1 MSHELLYATGT
12 AAGEPAAALGIALET
27 LQELLGELESDN
39 TFVVVQGHSHTI
51 TPTSVQQPG
60 MMRSERPGYIATV
73 TTVVEIS

>member
-1 MSHELLYATGT
+1 MSHQFLYAAGT
-12 AAGEPAAALGIALET
+12 AAGEPAEALGSLHDLI
-27 LQELLGELESDN
+27 GELESNN

>member
-1 MSHELLYATGT
+1 MSHQFLYATGT
-12 AAGEPAAALGIALET
+12 AAGAPAEALGIALGS
-27 LQELLGELESDN
+27 LHDLIGELESNN